1 MYESI
6 TKFLPKLEEI
16 KGYRK
21 SEKNNH
27 GKSFVLYDKTI
38 SDLCDSVV
46 QFGKIHPE
54 YELDRYEEIL
64 HGIGIE
70 NAELNL
76 YLLDTKI
83 LMALLMA
90 MVEST
95 EHMIDYCRS
104 GDIQFLLHLLKEAD
118 NNDSETLRALK
129 EIRLV
134 SENNAFW
141 PDGDEESRWKLTISK
156 KGLVHLTKYVS
167 VGVDKYKIVGKEKIA
182 VELDAVET
190 IIDMVGMWFEN
201 YEKENFI
208 ICNCPMWHLTLI
220 NDDGKHFVIH
230 GPMKESV
237 LPDLSDFIREELG
250 RKDLKLF
257 DGNPGQVES

>member
-1 MYESI
+1 MQS
-6 TKFLPKLEEI
+6 
-16 KGYRK
+16 
-21 SEKNNH
+21 
-27 GKSFVLYDKTI
+27 
-38 SDLCDSVV
+38 
-46 QFGKIHPE
+46 E

-70 NAELNL
+70 TAELNL

-118 NNDSETLRALK
+118 NNDSETLGALK

-167 VGVDKYKIVGKEKIA
+167 VGVDKYKIIGKEKIA

-201 YEKENFI
+201 YGKENFI